1 MLLKKIL
8 EKPVLRFLIGGV
20 INTGFSYS
28 CYLLLRMVISYQPA
42 YAIAYALGIVFSYW
56 FNARMVFSVPM
67 SWGGFFTYPLVYVV
81 QYVLS
86 ALLLEL
92 IVVKL
97 SIEDYL
103 APLIVTVFMIP
114 LTFILSKIII
124 TWRVRK

>member
-1 MLLKKIL
+1 
-8 EKPVLRFLIGGV
+8 
-20 INTGFSYS
+20 
-28 CYLLLRMVISYQPA
+28 MVISYQPA

-56 FNARMVFSVPM
+56 FNARMVFSVQM
-67 SWGGFFTYPLVYVV
+67 SWGGFFTYPLVYFV
-81 QYVLS
+81 QYALS

-103 APLIVTVFMIP
+103 APLIVTVLVVP